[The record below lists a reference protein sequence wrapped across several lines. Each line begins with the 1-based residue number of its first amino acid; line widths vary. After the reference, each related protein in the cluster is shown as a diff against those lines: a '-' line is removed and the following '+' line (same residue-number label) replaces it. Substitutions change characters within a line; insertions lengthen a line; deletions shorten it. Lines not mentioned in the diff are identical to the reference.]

1 MTSLSAAKRARA
13 GLPTKPRASLIFALP
28 RRTITRI
35 PLARQ
40 NGVGISMA
48 SSNAICRIGVFY
60 DGSFFAYARRYY
72 YQERDL
78 GWLRYLPFHAFI
90 EAFIAH
96 KEQGY
101 ASYRVV
107 YAAWHQGLF
116 TSKKATPEQLRF
128 DRNQHHDL
136 MHAGVEPRYLPMSQT
151 QGEKGTDVALA
162 VDALQ
167 VGLDGKIDIAV
178 LVTGDGDFV
187 PLVRALNKQGVRV
200 LGVYFEFQTK
210 DGKKS
215 FINERLRSVVNYA
228 VDVNALENDKEYKQA
243 FKSLFWKSADFED
256 S

>member
-1 MTSLSAAKRARA
+1 
-13 GLPTKPRASLIFALP
+13 
-28 RRTITRI
+28 
-35 PLARQ
+35 
-40 NGVGISMA
+40 MA
-48 SSNAICRIGVFY
+48 SDNAICRIGVFY

-72 YQERDL
+72 YQERNL
-78 GWLRYLPFHAFI
+78 GWLRYLPFHTFI
-90 EAFIAH
+90 EAFIAK

-116 TSKKATPEQLRF
+116 TSKNATPEQLRF

-136 MHAGVEPRYLPMSQT
+136 MHAGIEPKYLPMSQT
-151 QGEKGTDVALA
+151 LGEKGTDVALA

-200 LGVYFEFQTK
+200 LVAHFEFQTK

-215 FINERLRSVVNYA
+215 FVNERLLSVVNYA
-228 VDVNALENDKEYKQA
+228 VDVNALENDKEYKEA
-243 FKSLFWKSADFED
+243 FNSLFRKGADFGD